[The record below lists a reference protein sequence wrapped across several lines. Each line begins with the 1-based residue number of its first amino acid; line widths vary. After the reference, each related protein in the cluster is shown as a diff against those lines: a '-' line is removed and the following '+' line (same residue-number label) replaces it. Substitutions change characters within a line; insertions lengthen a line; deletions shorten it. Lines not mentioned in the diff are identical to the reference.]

1 MLQACLNG
9 QRPRD
14 EHPAVP
20 VTPEQLAADGP
31 RVVAAGAVQL
41 HMHPRVAGG
50 GRDTVEPGAVAETLR
65 AIRVACPG
73 VPVGLTTGLWT
84 TDGDAE
90 RRHAWVEAWEELP
103 DYASVNLFEPGSAE
117 LCALLEARGVG
128 IEAGVWTLDDA
139 RLLLERGL
147 APLRVL
153 VETGDAGAPDP
164 VAAAAEIDELLAEGG
179 VTAPQLHHGA
189 GPSTWPV
196 LDAAIARG
204 RDIRVGLEDTTAMP
218 DGSTARDNAQLVAEA
233 ARRMRAS
240 RPQR

>member
-20 VTPEQLAADGP
+20 VTPEDLAADA
-31 RVVAAGAVQL
+31 RRAVEAGAAQV
-41 HMHPRVAGG
+41 HVHPRLPGG
-50 GRDTVEPGAVAETLR
+50 GRDTAEPGAVAETLR
-65 AIRVACPG
+65 AIRAECPG

-84 TDGDAE
+84 TDGDAD
-90 RRHAWVEAWEELP
+90 RRHAWVAAWKELP

-117 LCALLEARGVG
+117 LCELLAERGVG

-147 APLRVL
+147 DPLRVL
-153 VETGDAGAPDP
+153 VETGDGGAEDP
-164 VAAAAEIDELLAEGG
+164 VAAAAEIDEVLTGAGL
-179 VTAPQLHHGA
+179 TAPQLHHGA

-204 RDIRVGLEDTTAMP
+204 RDIRIGLEDTVSMP
-218 DGSTARDNAQLVAEA
+218 DGSPAADNAELVAEA
-233 ARRMRAS
+233 ARRVAAAG
-240 RPQR
+240 